1 MIDNANF
8 KETETTTIAEPVG
21 LNVQQDGY
29 DNNRMET
36 PIEDDYVRRSDSLI
50 VHENDG
56 CGETVKLDEYAFVG
70 GMVTLDE
77 EPDEKSKKR
86 KAKKRKRSYNPAAD
100 ARRDKKKEEKYERR
114 SEKRQEK
121 EIKKARKLNEKLH
134 RKEVEKLNRRLRPV
148 SRKTFNNLGI
158 VAFDTKAGT
167 IRKTENDWIKT
178 YKIEGLCDDNRDEFI
193 NELTRFLSIRARI
206 SSNLVLAES
215 DRMVRTD
222 YITFFVKGED
232 YESVKNQLD
241 VEVKTLCNIRPE
253 INIVEVSL
261 NGIMNQVRRN
271 FIFEG
276 PEVDFEMLTRKKN
289 NWKLDAFGEIVVK
302 DDYFTTND
310 RMGACLQVIQ
320 FPDEIDQNL
329 LVELLKIHK
338 PIMFI
343 TDIQPVDDNTNYDFK
358 RVIERRFN
366 KEIEGFENCFINV
379 GFTVVIITET
389 KELNKKVIDA
399 VERLFCEK
407 NMVIS
412 PVYGNTADVLESSF
426 SYGIRDYH
434 SMRNIPVSEVKRLVL

>member
-1 MIDNANF
+1 MEGELKMDEAITIYNPRSSYLTVAKQEKPKPRYE
-8 KETETTTIAEPVG
+8 KESWKKTLKRVF
-21 LNVQQDGY
+21 
-29 DNNRMET
+29 
-36 PIEDDYVRRSDSLI
+36 
-50 VHENDG
+50 
-56 CGETVKLDEYAFVG
+56 DEQRKQ
-70 GMVTLDE
+70 
-77 EPDEKSKKR
+77 EKEIR
-86 KAKKRKRSYNPAAD
+86 KAKK
-100 ARRDKKKEEKYERR
+100 
-114 SEKRQEK
+114 
-121 EIKKARKLNEKLH
+121 INEKLH

-148 SRKTFNNLGI
+148 SRKTFNSLGI

-167 IRKTENDWIKT
+167 IRKTENNWIKT
-178 YKIEGLCDDNRDEFI
+178 YKIEGMCDENRDEFI

-215 DRMVRTD
+215 DRMIRTD

-241 VEVKTLCNIRPE
+241 VEVKTLSNIRPE

-276 PEVDFEMLTRKKN
+276 PEVDFEILTRKKN

-343 TDIQPVDDNTNYDFK
+343 TDIQPVDENTNNDFK

-366 KEIEGFENCFINV
+366 KELEGFENCFINV